1 MSTLFDTIL
10 LRGEKVLIR
19 PLEREDVD
27 KRLKWKP
34 FPDPLFYHHNLRNL
48 TEEQKETWILKR
60 KDDPSSIFLSIDN
73 LQGQLIGFIRLNKI
87 NPAERTA
94 WFGIYLGYEFI
105 NQALGTDATLT
116 LLKYIFEEWK
126 FEKLFLDVASHNKRA
141 IRCYEK
147 CGFEFVRKK
156 YNDHDPRMNID
167 IFGDERFKDIRKY
180 FVRNGDQ
187 VFVEFD
193 EMVISRERWI
203 SQSANRNA

>member
-1 MSTLFDTIL
+1 MSTLFDNIL

-34 FPDPLFYHHNLRNL
+34 FPDPLFYHYNLRNL
-48 TEEQKETWILKR
+48 TEEQKEAWFLKR

-73 LQGQLIGFIRLNKI
+73 LQGQLIGFIRLYKI

-105 NQALGTDATLT
+105 NQAIGTDAALT
-116 LLKYIFEEWK
+116 LLKYYFDEWK

-167 IFGDERFKDIRKY
+167 IFGDERFKDVREY
-180 FVRNGDQ
+180 FVKDGDKML
-187 VFVEFD
+187 VEFD
-193 EMVISRERWI
+193 EMVISRERWS
-203 SQSANRNA
+203 SQSANRNG